1 MDVLVYVF
9 GALVLVA
16 AAAAAWLGVE
26 RTRLS
31 TRAAMAERERDAAGA
46 ELERLRARAA
56 EDTRVLSAA
65 QTELATHKERLAAL
79 ERQRTS
85 DLAGL
90 KSVYDEKVAAAERVL
105 AEGERRLAAAK
116 ETFSAAAG
124 EALKMSRDDFL
135 ALAKKAFEAERAT
148 GVAEMEKRRTAV
160 DELIKPMAEALKRTE
175 DKLTGLS
182 KTSDDLRAETIGL
195 VRALSRPE
203 VRGRYGEIQ
212 LKRVAELAGMKG
224 YCDFSEQESQR
235 DGDGRVLRPDMI
247 VQLPNERRIVV
258 DAKTNTSAYLEGANA
273 RTPEEQAACL
283 ERFAG
288 HVADQVVALSK
299 KQYWA
304 NDPGAYDFVVM
315 FMPGDQ
321 FLDAALARR
330 PDLLERAAELNV
342 IIASPSTLI
351 GLLRAVAV
359 GWREKR
365 IEEQAKELFQLGR
378 ELHERAAV
386 AFEHVGKLGESL
398 EQAVKRYNGMV
409 GSVETRLLPTL
420 RKFEESG
427 VKGGKEIPELPE
439 VAVLPRQPMLLPD
452 SP

>member
-1 MDVLVYVF
+1 MDVLVYVL

-16 AAAAAWLGVE
+16 AAAAVWLGME
-26 RTRLS
+26 R
-31 TRAAMAERERDAAGA
+31 G
-46 ELERLRARAA
+46 
-56 EDTRVLSAA
+56 
-65 QTELATHKERLAAL
+65 RLAVRLGA
-79 ERQRTS
+79 
-85 DLAGL
+85 
-90 KSVYDEKVAAAERVL
+90 
-105 AEGERRLAAAK
+105 AEGERDAVRADAARLSARLEGADQRVVQLQVDIAAREAR
-116 ETFSAAAG
+116 EHAAVEFG
-124 EALKMSRDDFL
+124 
-135 ALAKKAFEAERAT
+135 AERARAFAAREAELKASI
-148 GVAEMEKRRTAV
+148 AEMTEKFKSVFAELSGKALQAATDQLSRLAGEQRKAAQAEIDQRREAV
-160 DELIKPMAEALKRTE
+160 DKLVEPIQRRLAETTQLLA
-175 DKLTGLS
+175 GLS
-182 KTSDDLRAETIGL
+182 ATSTDLKAETIGL
-195 VRALSRPE
+195 VRALSKPE

-212 LKRVAELAGMKG
+212 LKRVAELAGMKA

-235 DGDGRVLRPDMI
+235 DGDGRVLRPDMT
-247 VQLPNERRIVV
+247 VKLPNDRRVVV
-258 DAKTNTSAYLEGANA
+258 DAKTNTLAYMEAANA
-273 RTPEEQAACL
+273 RTDAERESCL

-288 HVADQVVALSK
+288 HVADQVAALSR

-330 PDLLERAAELNV
+330 PDLLEKAAELNV

-386 AFEHVGKLGESL
+386 AFEHVADLGRSVGQVVE
-398 EQAVKRYNGMV
+398 RYNKVV

-420 RKFEESG
+420 RKFEETG
-427 VKGGKEIPELPE
+427 VKGGKEIAEPAE
-439 VAVLPRQPMLLPD
+439 VTVLPRQPMLLPD